1 MNTIKIFITVLILA
15 TSFCFAQ
22 ENYSIIYKTYP
33 TYGSIEDEE
42 AIKKSKVNYIF
53 KGLDQAIRN
62 TEFHLDINRSES
74 FFYFKDK
81 LYEDDKIKRLAKT
94 FCGSSDFYINTEKNL
109 KIKINYF
116 AEKKYFINDTTRY
129 DWTIYNESKMIDNK
143 ICYKATTIKRTL
155 TYDTI
160 KEKEIVAWFYPEIPI
175 SFGPKGFDGLPGL
188 IMELQDDRVTFVVS
202 QILKNPKIKIS
213 KPDFANVISEKK
225 YIEIVKNENEKFL
238 KSIGL
243 SEIPRN

>member
-1 MNTIKIFITVLILA
+1 MKKINQKILILFLL
-15 TSFCFAQ
+15 THFCYSQ

-42 AIKKSKVNYIF
+42 VIKKSTVNFIF
-53 KGLDQAIRN
+53 KGLDRAIQN
-62 TEFHLDINRSES
+62 TEFQLDINRSES

-129 DWTIYNESKMIDNK
+129 DWTIHNESKLIDNK
-143 ICYKATTIKRTL
+143 TCYKATTIKRTL
-155 TYDTI
+155 INDTI

-175 SFGPKGFDGLPGL
+175 SFGPKGYDGLPGL
-188 IMELQDDRVTFVVS
+188 IMELQDDKVTFVVN
-202 QILKNPKIKIS
+202 QILKDSKIKIS
-213 KPDFANVISEKK
+213 KQDYKTIISEKEFN
-225 YIEIVKNENEKFL
+225 EIVKEIRDKFL
-238 KSIGL
+238 EDNNIIKL
-243 SEIPRN
+243 

>member
-1 MNTIKIFITVLILA
+1 MKKINQKILILFLL
-15 TSFCFAQ
+15 TRFCYSQ
-22 ENYSIIYKTYP
+22 ENYSIIYNTYP

-42 AIKKSKVNYIF
+42 VIKKSTVNYIF

-62 TEFHLDINRSES
+62 TEFQLDINRNES

-81 LYEDDKIKRLAKT
+81 LYEDEKIKRLAKS

-143 ICYKATTIKRTL
+143 PCYKATTIKRTL
-155 TYDTI
+155 INDVI

-175 SFGPKGFDGLPGL
+175 SFGPKGYDGLPGL
-188 IMELQDDRVTFVVS
+188 IMELQDDKVTFVVS

-213 KPDFANVISEKK
+213 KQDLTNVISEKK
-225 YIEIVKNENEKFL
+225 YIEIVRKENEEFL

-243 SEIPRN
+243 SEIPKK

>member
-1 MNTIKIFITVLILA
+1 MNTIKIFITVLFLT
-15 TSFCFAQ
+15 TSLCFSQ
-22 ENYSIIYKTYP
+22 ENYSIIYNTYP

-42 AIKKSKVNYIF
+42 VIKNSKVNYIY
-53 KGLDQAIRN
+53 KGLDQAIKI
-62 TEFHLDINRSES
+62 TEFQLDINRSES

-129 DWTIYNESKMIDNK
+129 DWTIYNESKIIDNK
-143 ICYKATTIKRTL
+143 ICYKATTINKTL
-155 TYDTI
+155 INDTI

-175 SFGPKGFDGLPGL
+175 SFGPKGYDGLPGL
-188 IMELQDDRVTFVVS
+188 IMELQDDKVTFVVN
-202 QILKNPKIKIS
+202 QILKDSKIKIS
-213 KPDFANVISEKK
+213 KQDYKTIISEKEFN
-225 YIEIVKNENEKFL
+225 EIVKEIRDKFL
-238 KSIGL
+238 EDNNIRKL
-243 SEIPRN
+243 

>member
-1 MNTIKIFITVLILA
+1 MNTIKIFITVLFLT
-15 TSFCFAQ
+15 TSLCFSQ

-33 TYGSIEDEE
+33 TYGSIEGEE
-42 AIKKSKVNYIF
+42 VIKNSKVNYIY
-53 KGLDQAIRN
+53 KGLDQAIKI
-62 TEFHLDINRSES
+62 TEFQLDINRSES

-129 DWTIYNESKMIDNK
+129 DWTIYNESKIIDNK
-143 ICYKATTIKRTL
+143 ICYKATTINKTL
-155 TYDTI
+155 INNTI

-175 SFGPKGFDGLPGL
+175 SFGPKGYDGLPGL
-188 IMELQDDRVTFVVS
+188 IMELQDDKVTFVVN
-202 QILKNPKIKIS
+202 QILKDSKIKIS
-213 KPDFANVISEKK
+213 KQDYKTIISEKEFN
-225 YIEIVKNENEKFL
+225 EIVKEIRDKFL
-238 KSIGL
+238 EDNNIRKL
-243 SEIPRN
+243 

>member
-1 MNTIKIFITVLILA
+1 MNTIKIFITLLFLT
-15 TSFCFAQ
+15 TSLCFSQ
-22 ENYSIIYKTYP
+22 ENYSIIYNTYP

-42 AIKKSKVNYIF
+42 VIKNSKVNYIY
-53 KGLDQAIRN
+53 KGLDQAIKI
-62 TEFHLDINRSES
+62 TEFQLDINRSES

-129 DWTIYNESKMIDNK
+129 DWTIYNESKIIDNK
-143 ICYKATTIKRTL
+143 ICYKATTINKTL
-155 TYDTI
+155 INDTI

-175 SFGPKGFDGLPGL
+175 SFGPKGYDGLPGL
-188 IMELQDDRVTFVVS
+188 IMELQDDKVTFVVN
-202 QILKNPKIKIS
+202 QILKDSKIKIS
-213 KPDFANVISEKK
+213 KQDYKTIISEKEFN
-225 YIEIVKNENEKFL
+225 EIVKEIRDKFL
-238 KSIGL
+238 EDNNIIKL
-243 SEIPRN
+243 

>member
-1 MNTIKIFITVLILA
+1 MNTIKIFITVLFLT
-15 TSFCFAQ
+15 TSLCFSQ

-42 AIKKSKVNYIF
+42 VIKNSKVNYIY
-53 KGLDQAIRN
+53 KGLDQAIKI
-62 TEFHLDINRSES
+62 TEFQLDINRSES

-129 DWTIYNESKMIDNK
+129 DWTIYNESKIIDNK
-143 ICYKATTIKRTL
+143 ICYKATTINKIL
-155 TYDTI
+155 INNTI

-175 SFGPKGFDGLPGL
+175 SFGPKGYDGLPGL
-188 IMELQDDRVTFVVS
+188 IMELQDDKVTFVVN
-202 QILKNPKIKIS
+202 QILKDSKIKIS
-213 KPDFANVISEKK
+213 KQDYKTIISEKEFN
-225 YIEIVKNENEKFL
+225 EIVKEIRDKFL
-238 KSIGL
+238 EDNNIRKL
-243 SEIPRN
+243 

>member
-1 MNTIKIFITVLILA
+1 MNTIKIFITVLFLK
-15 TSFCFAQ
+15 TSLCFSQ

-42 AIKKSKVNYIF
+42 VIKNSKVNYIY
-53 KGLDQAIRN
+53 KGLDQAIKT
-62 TEFHLDINRSES
+62 TEFQLDINRSES

-129 DWTIYNESKMIDNK
+129 DWAIYNESKIIDNK
-143 ICYKATTIKRTL
+143 ICYKATTINKTL
-155 TYDTI
+155 INNTI

-175 SFGPKGFDGLPGL
+175 SFGPKGYDGLPGL
-188 IMELQDDRVTFVVS
+188 IMELQDDKVTFVVN
-202 QILKNPKIKIS
+202 QILKDSKIKIS
-213 KPDFANVISEKK
+213 KQDYKTIISEKEFN
-225 YIEIVKNENEKFL
+225 EIVKEIRDKFL
-238 KSIGL
+238 EDNNIIKL
-243 SEIPRN
+243 